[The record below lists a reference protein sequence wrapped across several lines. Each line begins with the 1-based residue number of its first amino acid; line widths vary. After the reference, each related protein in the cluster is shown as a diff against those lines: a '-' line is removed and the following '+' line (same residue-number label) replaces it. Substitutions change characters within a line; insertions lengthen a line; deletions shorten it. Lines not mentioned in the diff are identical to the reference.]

1 MKSRGIRDQRT
12 RSWSRIERR
21 SSRRSLR
28 EKGNPSV
35 SFLLV
40 RPFRLGGKDDA
51 MERRAGALPGMTE
64 QLFDAI
70 TEAGM
75 LYGGR
80 RQIERRE
87 MVE

>member
-1 MKSRGIRDQRT
+1 
-12 RSWSRIERR
+12 
-21 SSRRSLR
+21 
-28 EKGNPSV
+28 
-35 SFLLV
+35 
-40 RPFRLGGKDDA
+40 

-70 TEAGM
+70 TEAGI